1 MQEEAADELVRVK
14 PHRLPA
20 AGAVDAIVLPAK
32 CNGVVTGCN
41 EAAVRDSDT
50 MGVTGE
56 IAQHL
61 LRPCERSLAVDD
73 PLNAPQRGDEAL
85 ERSLV
90 CKPGMG
96 VEELQL
102 ASVVRMHEHRQH
114 LAPEKARQQVD
125 MHQVPSS
132 ESPPPGTIM
141 CTCG

>member
-1 MQEEAADELVRVK
+1 
-14 PHRLPA
+14 
-20 AGAVDAIVLPAK
+20 
-32 CNGVVTGCN
+32 
-41 EAAVRDSDT
+41 

-73 PLNAPQRGDEAL
+73 PLDAPQRGDEAL

-90 CKPGMG
+90 GKPGMG

-114 LAPEKARQQVD
+114 LAPEQARQQVD
-125 MHQVPSS
+125 MHEEVGARRDPSRAAS

-141 CTCG
+141 CTCGCWVSAEPQVCSTAVTPILAPS